1 MAETRDAQG
10 SEVGQKSLNG
20 DFVVHDMPN
29 LGLPGH
35 LTPTQLAAH
44 LACPHLTQLERQRR
58 EGLLQIEFSPDS
70 RLDALR
76 ERGRQHETAYL
87 ERLRSAGHTICDLRD
102 QRDLAATRR
111 AMEAGFD
118 AIVQATLGN
127 ETFSGIVDVLL
138 RVDTT
143 TSSLPGYAY
152 EPADTKL
159 SLETNQAR
167 SCNSAPM
174 PNC

>member
-1 MAETRDAQG
+1 
-10 SEVGQKSLNG
+10 VGQKALNG
-20 DFVVHDMPN
+20 DSVAHEKST

-76 ERGRQHETAYL
+76 ERGRQHETAYV
-87 ERLRSAGHTICDLRD
+87 ERLRSAGRSICDLRD
-102 QRDLAATRR
+102 QRDPAATRR
-111 AMEAGFD
+111 AMETGFD

-127 ETFSGIVDVLL
+127 EVFSGIADLLL
-138 RVDTT
+138 RVDNT
-143 TSSLPGYAY
+143 TSRTRHSHSSRG
-152 EPADTKL
+152 
-159 SLETNQAR
+159 R
-167 SCNSAPM
+167 R
-174 PNC
+174 